1 MKTLIS
7 IFLVSVFTLYLVGMQ
22 MLYWVKIDNAKQK
35 ATSFIQNHSTKESE
49 TRDFEFSRQ
58 EYNSLTWLEKNKEFT
73 YQGVHYDISSINYSS
88 GNVIVKCYTDNEETE
103 IVNAFNQ
110 YTSKLLSNHQQS
122 NSTDNDIIS
131 KITKDYL
138 PLSNYCNFASP
149 VKYTT
154 IFTNTVPILISS
166 PISDIWHPP
175 AIC

>member
-1 MKTLIS
+1 MKSLTS
-7 IFLVSVFTLYLVGMQ
+7 IFLLSVFTLYLGGMQ
-22 MLYWVKIDNAKQK
+22 LLYWVKVDNAKQK
-35 ATSFIQNHSTKESE
+35 AISFIQNHSTKESE

-73 YQGVHYDISSINYSS
+73 YQGVHYDISSINYTS
-88 GNVIVKCYTDNEETE
+88 GNIVVKCYTDNEETE

-110 YTSKLLSNHQQS
+110 YTNKLFSNHQQS

-131 KITKDYL
+131 KITKEYI
-138 PLSNYCNFASP
+138 PLSLYCNFSSP
-149 VKYTT
+149 VKATT
-154 IFTNTVPILISS
+154 IFTNVPQFLISS